1 MELKIAHPEFFA
13 AMKAGRIIE
22 EVGEPHTM
30 GGREEEEEEDGDE
43 RERHDKRG
51 RSVGPHLDL

>member
-1 MELKIAHPEFFA
+1 
-13 AMKAGRIIE
+13 MKAGRIIE